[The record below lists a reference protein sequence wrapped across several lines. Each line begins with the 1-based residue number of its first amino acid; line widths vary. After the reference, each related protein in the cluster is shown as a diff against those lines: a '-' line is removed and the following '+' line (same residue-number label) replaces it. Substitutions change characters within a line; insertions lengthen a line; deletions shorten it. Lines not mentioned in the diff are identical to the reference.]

1 MPREKPANWMKS
13 SVTTGFRKC
22 LAELEPKIRI
32 RALKQFKLWSKDHWH
47 PSLHFKRVG
56 PYWSA
61 RVDRE
66 YRALGVEK
74 DGKIIWFFIGR
85 HDEYESKI

>member
-1 MPREKPANWMKS
+1 MKS
-13 SVTTGFRKC
+13 SVTTGFHKC

-66 YRALGVEK
+66 HRALGVEK

-85 HDEYESKI
+85 HDEDESKI

>member
-1 MPREKPANWMKS
+1 
-13 SVTTGFRKC
+13 
-22 LAELEPKIRI
+22 
-32 RALKQFKLWSKDHWH
+32 
-47 PSLHFKRVG
+47 VG

-66 YRALGVEK
+66 HRALGVEK
-74 DGKIIWFFIGR
+74 DGKIIWFFIGM